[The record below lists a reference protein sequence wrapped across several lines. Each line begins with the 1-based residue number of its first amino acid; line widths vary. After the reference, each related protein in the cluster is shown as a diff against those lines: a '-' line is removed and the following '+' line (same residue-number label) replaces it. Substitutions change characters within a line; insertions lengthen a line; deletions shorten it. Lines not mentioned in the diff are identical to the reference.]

1 LDFGKTAGK
10 GRGKGMK
17 EPLAPQT
24 LNLGPY
30 LPAVRERI
38 RSLEERQFAD
48 RLWRK
53 DPGLWKADPKNQEI
67 IRNALGWLHG
77 PEKMEKNLDD
87 LSKFADEVRVA
98 GFRHVVHMGMG
109 GSSLAPLAFG
119 MILPRPEDSLP
130 LTVLDT
136 TDAATILGIERKVP
150 IGETLFI
157 VASKSGTTAE
167 PLAFG
172 EYFYAKVREVKGAHA
187 GENFVAITDPETPLV
202 QLAKKRDF
210 RRTFLSLADIG
221 GRFSALSHFGLVP
234 AALMGVNVGE
244 LLVRTRRIVR
254 SCGPSVPISENP
266 GVILGAVMGELALRG
281 RDKITFLMP
290 ESMATLGLWLEQ
302 LLAESTGKEG
312 TGVLPVTEEPL
323 GTVSAYGEDR
333 VFAYIYL
340 KDEMDDSLERLVGDL
355 QKAGQPVIT
364 IRMGDRMDL
373 AQELFRWE
381 IATATAGAILGINP
395 FDQPN
400 VQESKDNTNR
410 LLAKVRQMGRLLESA
425 PTLDEPSLHLYSYGA
440 EPAENARELLK
451 TFFTKTRPGDYIA
464 LQAYLTET
472 PGITQ
477 ALQTIRQRLREV
489 LRVATTLGY
498 GPRFLHST
506 GQFHKGGPNT
516 GLFLQLT
523 ADDAEDAAI
532 PDIPYTF
539 GVLKRAQAL
548 GDLQALRKHRRRVIR
563 VHLGPNALQGL
574 ATLAR
579 IVEAALGIP

>member
-1 LDFGKTAGK
+1 
-10 GRGKGMK
+10 MK
-17 EPLAPQT
+17 ESIAPQAFNLGTYLAP
-24 LNLGPY
+24 
-30 LPAVRERI
+30 VRERI
-38 RSLEERQFAD
+38 RGLEERQFGD

-53 DPGLWKADPKNQEI
+53 DPGLWKTDPKNQEI
-67 IRNALGWLHG
+67 IRNALGWLHAVG
-77 PEKMEKNLDD
+77 KMEENLDD
-87 LSKFADEVRVA
+87 LLKFVAEVRGV

-109 GSSLAPLAFG
+109 GSSLAPLAFER
-119 MILPRPEDSLP
+119 ILPRPKDSLP

-136 TDAATILGIERKVP
+136 TDAATILQVERNVP

-172 EYFYAKVREVKGAHA
+172 EYFYAKVRTVKGDRA

-202 QLAKKRDF
+202 QLAKKRGF

-234 AALMGVNVGE
+234 AALMGVNAGE
-244 LLVRTRRIVR
+244 LLVRVR
-254 SCGPSVPISENP
+254 KMVRACGPSVPISENP
-266 GVILGAVMGELALRG
+266 GVILGAVMGELARRG

-290 ESMATLGLWLEQ
+290 ESLATLGLWLEQ

-312 TGVLPVTEEPL
+312 TGVLPMAEEPL
-323 GTVSAYGEDR
+323 GMLSAYGEDR
-333 VFAYIYL
+333 LFASIRL
-340 KDEMDDSLERLVGDL
+340 QDEIDDSLERLVADL
-355 QKAGQPVIT
+355 QKAGQPVVT
-364 IRMGDRMDL
+364 IQMGDRLDL

-410 LLAKVRQMGRLLESA
+410 LLTEVRQAGKLHEPA
-425 PTLDEPSLHLYSYGA
+425 PNLTEGPLGFFMA
-440 EPAENARELLK
+440 EQAENARELLK
-451 TFFTKTRPGDYIA
+451 AFFGKARPSDYLA

-472 PGITQ
+472 PATTQ
-477 ALQTIRQRLREV
+477 ALQTIRQRLRDH
-489 LRVATTLGY
+489 LRLATTLGY

-523 ADDAEDAAI
+523 ADDTEDTAI
-532 PDIPYTF
+532 PDTPYTF

-548 GDLQALRKHRRRVIR
+548 GDLQALRKNRRRVIR
-563 VHLGPNALQGL
+563 VHLGADSVQGL
-574 ATLAR
+574 AALAQ
-579 IVEAALGIP
+579 ILEGALPQRPA

>member
-1 LDFGKTAGK
+1 
-10 GRGKGMK
+10 MK
-17 EPLAPQT
+17 ESLAAQALNIGSYLAP
-24 LNLGPY
+24 
-30 LPAVRERI
+30 VRERI
-38 RSLEERQFAD
+38 RSLEEIRFGD

-53 DPGLWKADPKNQEI
+53 DSRLWKTDPKNREI
-67 IRNALGWLHG
+67 IRNALGWLHVA
-77 PEKMEKNLDD
+77 EKMEENLDD
-87 LSKFADEVRVA
+87 LLKFVAEVRAA

-109 GSSLAPLAFG
+109 GSSLAPLAFEK
-119 MILPRPEDSLP
+119 ILPRPKDALP

-172 EYFYAKVREVKGAHA
+172 EYFYAKVRAVKGDRA
-187 GENFVAITDPETPLV
+187 GENFVAVTDPETPLV
-202 QLAKKRDF
+202 QLAKKRRF

-244 LLVRTRRIVR
+244 VLVRARGMVR
-254 SCGPSVPISENP
+254 ACGPGVPIPENP
-266 GVILGAVMGELALRG
+266 GVILGAVMGELTRRG

-312 TGVLPVTEEPL
+312 TGVLPLAEEPIGAL
-323 GTVSAYGEDR
+323 SAYGEDR
-333 VFAYIYL
+333 LFAYIRL
-340 KDEMDDSLERLVGDL
+340 KDEMDDSLERLVADL

-364 IRMGDRMDL
+364 IQMEDRLDL

-381 IATATAGAILGINP
+381 IATATAGIILGINP

-410 LLAKVRQMGRLLESA
+410 LLTKVRQFGKLPEPD
-425 PTLDEPSLHLYSYGA
+425 PTLTDGPLHFYFYGA
-440 EPAENARELLK
+440 ELAKNARELLK
-451 TFFTKTRPGDYIA
+451 IFFAKSRPGDYIA

-472 PGITQ
+472 PAITQ
-477 ALQTIRQRLREV
+477 ALQTIRRRLRDG
-489 LRVATTLGY
+489 LWLATTLGY

-523 ADDAEDAAI
+523 ADDPEDTAI
-532 PDIPYTF
+532 PGSHYTF
-539 GVLKRAQAL
+539 GVFKRAQAL

-563 VHLGPNALQGL
+563 VHLGGDAVQGIT
-574 ATLAR
+574 ALAR
-579 IVEAALGIP
+579 TVEAVLPQRPA